1 MTKRRPTTVHAVGVG
16 VALAL
21 STLSISAAAASPQ
34 DQLRI
39 RALAATC
46 AQCHGTSGRAVP
58 GEAMISLAG
67 LDRHHLESQL
77 LAFRAGTRPS
87 TIMRQIMRG
96 YSPEQIAEISVYF
109 SQLRP

>member
-1 MTKRRPTTVHAVGVG
+1 MTKRRPPTAHALGVG

-21 STLSISAAAASPQ
+21 STLATSAAAASPQ

-46 AQCHGTSGRAVP
+46 AQCHGTDGRAVP
-58 GEAMISLAG
+58 GSAMVGLAG
-67 LDRHHLESQL
+67 MDRHHLQSQL
-77 LAFRAGTRPS
+77 LAFRAGTRS
-87 TIMRQIMRG
+87 ATIMHQIMRG
-96 YSPEQIAEISVYF
+96 YSPEQIEAISVYF